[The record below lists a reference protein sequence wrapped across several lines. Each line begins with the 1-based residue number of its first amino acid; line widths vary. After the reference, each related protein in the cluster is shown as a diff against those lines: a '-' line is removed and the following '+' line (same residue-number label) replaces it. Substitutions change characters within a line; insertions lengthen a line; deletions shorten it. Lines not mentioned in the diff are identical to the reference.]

1 MLFFCIYIFIQ
12 TLKHKKNV
20 NTETEMEV
28 DEHYLNPKPWT
39 PLKHSLNPTPHY
51 TPLEHSLNPEF

>member
-28 DEHYLNPKPWT
+28 DEHYLNPKP
-39 PLKHSLNPTPHY
+39 
-51 TPLEHSLNPEF
+51 